1 MSEPGAKKHRS
12 EPPAVPADV
21 KDAMAALAA
30 VATAPSNDAAVLK
43 ALGVDFPFDEA
54 AVRKWLLPP
63 QK

>member
-21 KDAMAALAA
+21 KDAMAAH
-30 VATAPSNDAAVLK
+30 SNDAAVLK

-54 AVRKWLLPP
+54 ALRKWLLPP